1 MQTLEI
7 QFDLV
12 ALAKDKNK
20 DQPHRI
26 DVLPQCNLLMEENSR
41 ILCSPLVDTDFFA
54 FYGMLHKEDENVILS
69 IDSKIRSSTGL
80 KLKYSTSQV
89 R

>member
-26 DVLPQCNLLMEENSR
+26 DVLPQCNLLMEENSC
-41 ILCSPLVDTDFFA
+41 ILCSPLVDTDLFA